1 MLTAEIVAV
10 GREILYGRTLDTNSN
25 WICNELVR
33 LGVTVKR
40 IYVVDDVYEEIA
52 EIISLILK
60 RHPNICITTGG
71 LGPTFDDITV
81 ESVARTLKLDLEEN
95 QVAINY
101 ILDYLKKRN
110 LELTKERRKMALMPR
125 NAIPLKNEVGTAP
138 GIFFN
143 YEGINFFML
152 PGVPAEMKNLFTN
165 HVKQII
171 ERMPGRDY
179 FGEVNIEIRGIPESD
194 LSKIINQLRTKYPNF
209 YFKSNPKGFDEGR
222 SVIVLNIT
230 IFTSD
235 KDKLNLLEE
244 IKKEVFDRLKGL
256 ATSLK
261 ILEQ

>member
-1 MLTAEIVAV
+1 
-10 GREILYGRTLDTNSN
+10 
-25 WICNELVR
+25 
-33 LGVTVKR
+33 
-40 IYVVDDVYEEIA
+40 
-52 EIISLILK
+52 
-60 RHPNICITTGG
+60 
-71 LGPTFDDITV
+71 
-81 ESVARTLKLDLEEN
+81 
-95 QVAINY
+95 
-101 ILDYLKKRN
+101 
-110 LELTKERRKMALMPR
+110 
-125 NAIPLKNEVGTAP
+125 
-138 GIFFN
+138 
-143 YEGINFFML
+143 
-152 PGVPAEMKNLFTN
+152 MKNLFTN